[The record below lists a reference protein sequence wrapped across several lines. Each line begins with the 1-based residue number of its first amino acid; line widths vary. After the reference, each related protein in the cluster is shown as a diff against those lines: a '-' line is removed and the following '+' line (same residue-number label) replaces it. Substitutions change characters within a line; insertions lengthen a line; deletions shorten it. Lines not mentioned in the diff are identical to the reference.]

1 MGLKEV
7 ERMNKQQ
14 SGRLGGKKKA
24 ANHRAH
30 VENGKKGA
38 TVQKS
43 DAGGRWQ
50 GGRLA
55 CGPSGEQIKARPC
68 APR

>member
-38 TVQKS
+38 AAQSLEYMTRQK
-43 DAGGRWQ
+43 
-50 GGRLA
+50 
-55 CGPSGEQIKARPC
+55 
-68 APR
+68 